1 MTQHAGNSKYGLDR
15 GITMHVDGAVNAG
28 AVVEINGE
36 NGDHVQCTPSGSAID
51 GVAADSTSGAGTV
64 HVVTSG
70 DVWARDSSTGGL
82 SAGDTVGDG
91 DSDSN
96 GTLNASA
103 GTEYD
108 VWHGQQSDA
117 DGNNVSLIYLE

>member
-15 GITMHVDGAVNAG
+15 GITMHVDSAIDAG

-36 NGDHVQCTPSGSAID
+36 NGEYIQCTPSGDVID
-51 GVAADSTSGAGTV
+51 GVVADGSDGAGKV

-70 DVWARDSSTGGL
+70 DVWVRDNVGL

-91 DSDSN
+91 DSDTS
-96 GTLNASA
+96 GYLTGSA

-108 VWHGQQSDA
+108 VWHGQQADA
-117 DGNNVSLIYLE
+117 DGDNVSLVYLE